1 MSERSFACNLTRTAM
16 RCENSNNMQTSRAA
30 LSVALCLALL
40 LCACKP
46 SSEFN
51 EDTARGAIEADKLKA
66 EGEQVVLTDSQIQCG
81 VQSELWDPPTSLSPD
96 HVTAKLTSKARDLK
110 FNDDVIIKDP
120 GSRVAYVQV
129 RGEFPL
135 QVDSIVKIKDGED
148 KNEKVVEA
156 KASIKI
162 DNACFPSPLPLMG
175 VRHGNFSA
183 DSPATF
189 HIHFDEN
196 NGWHVDKLL
205 H

>member
-1 MSERSFACNLTRTAM
+1 MSEQRLRPNLTTTGM
-16 RCENSNNMQTSRAA
+16 RCENSNNMETSRAA
-30 LSVALCLALL
+30 LAVALFLTAV
-40 LCACKP
+40 LCGCKP

-51 EDTARGAIEADKLKA
+51 EDTARGAIEAGKMKL
-66 EGEQVVLTDSQIQCG
+66 EGEQATLSDSQIQCG
-81 VQSELWDPPTSLSPD
+81 VQSELWDTPTSLSPD
-96 HVTAKLTSKARDLK
+96 HTTAHLTSKARALK

-120 GSRVAYVQV
+120 SSRVAFVQV

-135 QVDSIVKIKDGED
+135 QVDSIVTIKDGED
-148 KNEKVVEA
+148 KNAKVVEA

-162 DNACFPSPLPLMG
+162 DDPCFQSPLPLMG

-183 DSPATF
+183 DSPVVF

-196 NGWHVDKLL
+196 NGWHVDKLV

>member
-1 MSERSFACNLTRTAM
+1 ME
-16 RCENSNNMQTSRAA
+16 TSRAVRT
-30 LSVALCLALL
+30 VALCLAAV
-40 LCACKP
+40 LCGCKP

-51 EDTARGAIEADKLKA
+51 EDTARGAIEADKMKL
-66 EGEQVVLTDSQIQCG
+66 EGEQVTLSDSQIQCG

-96 HVTAKLTSKARDLK
+96 HTTAHLTSKARDLK

-120 GSRVAYVQV
+120 SSRVAYVQV

-135 QVDSIVKIKDGED
+135 QTDSVVSMKDGED
-148 KNEKVVEA
+148 KSAKIVEA
-156 KASIKI
+156 RASIKI

-183 DSPATF
+183 DSPVVF

-196 NGWHVDKLL
+196 NGWHVDKLI

>member
-1 MSERSFACNLTRTAM
+1 
-16 RCENSNNMQTSRAA
+16 MQTSRAA
-30 LSVALCLALL
+30 LSVAVCLAVI
-40 LCACKP
+40 LCGCKP

-51 EDTARGAIEADKLKA
+51 EDTAKGAIEAAKMKL
-66 EGEQVVLTDSQIQCG
+66 EGEQVTLSDSQIQCG

-96 HVTAKLTSKARDLK
+96 HTTAHLTSKARDLK

-120 GSRVAYVQV
+120 SSRVAYVQV
-129 RGEFPL
+129 RGEFSL
-135 QVDSIVKIKDGED
+135 QADSIVAIKDGED
-148 KNEKVVEA
+148 KNAKVVEA

-162 DNACFPSPLPLMG
+162 DNPCFQGALPLMG

-183 DSPATF
+183 DSPVVF

-196 NGWHVDKLL
+196 NGWHVDKLV